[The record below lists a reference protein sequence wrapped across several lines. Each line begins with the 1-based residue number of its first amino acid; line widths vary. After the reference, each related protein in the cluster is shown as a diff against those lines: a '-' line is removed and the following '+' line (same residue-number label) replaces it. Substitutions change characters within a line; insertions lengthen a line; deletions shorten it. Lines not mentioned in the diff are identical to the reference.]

1 MCARLV
7 FTHFAECV
15 QPCGGK
21 LERSAK
27 CINYDFFCEQEGSD
41 QAITN
46 CARIIDTE
54 EDCGQ
59 DLVATCSTYSWVG
72 TGRIARNATCGPI
85 ELREDM
91 ACQVLIFLRQ
101 GQNTFLVPDIECFA
115 FGPLSR
121 ESKEAASVRYRSEA
135 CNYMP
140 GEWSA
145 CDATCGAGTQTRTKK
160 CLQRG
165 RREIDLIQCSYI
177 PGIIDPPTT
186 TSCSVSCKYVPTEW
200 SACSAT
206 CGDGTRERRRSCV
219 QTIDSVERTVDFNE
233 CVKDASIVIQPEQET
248 ELCRL
253 RDCECEVPYYVP
265 EDYGACSATCEGTQ
279 TRSIRCECPVE
290 GVVQQE
296 EMSVC
301 RRLISG
307 AAPETVRRCNDIPC
321 PTYQYRVGAWGQ
333 CDSVCGT
340 GNRSRQVECVKT
352 QGSVVS
358 IVSLQECTD
367 NGLSEPSFSVESCSV
382 SCQYVATEWSTC
394 SATCGNGTRERRRS
408 CVQTMDSVERT
419 VDFNECVKDASV
431 VIQPEQETE
440 LCRLRECECEVPYYV
455 PEGYDACSATC
466 EGTQS
471 RSIRCECPVEGVVRQ
486 EEMNVCRRL
495 ISGAAPETVRRCNDI
510 PCPTYQYRVGA
521 WGQCDSVCGTGN
533 RSRQV
538 ECVKTQGSVVSIVSL
553 QECTDN
559 GLSEPSF
566 SVESCSVSCK
576 YVATEWSICSAT
588 CGNGTRERRRSC
600 VQTIDSV
607 ERTVDFNECVKD
619 ASVVIQPDQEI
630 ERCRLRDCECEVPY
644 YVPEDYGTCSATC
657 EGTQTRSIRCECPVE
672 GVVQQEEM
680 NVCRRLING
689 ATPETVRPCND
700 IPCPMYQYRV
710 GAWGQCDSVCGT
722 GNHSRQV
729 ECVKTRGSVVSI
741 VSLQECTDNGLSKPP
756 ISVESC
762 TVSCQYVTTEWSTCS
777 ATCGDGTRERR
788 RSCVQTIDSVERT
801 VDFNECAKDVSVVIQ
816 PEQETELCR
825 LRECECEVPY
835 YVPEDYGACS
845 ATCEGTQTRSI
856 RCECPVEGSIQ
867 QEEMSVCRR
876 LISGAA
882 PETVRRCNDIPCPTY
897 QYRVGAWGQCDSV
910 CGTGNRSRQVEC
922 VKTQGSVVSIV
933 SLQECTDNGLSE
945 PPISVE
951 SCSVSCQYVATE
963 WSTCSATCGDGMRQ
977 RKRRCI
983 QTIDGVQTRVEF
995 EECVKDSSVVVRPQE
1010 ETESCRIKDCVC
1022 EEPYYVAED
1031 FGPCSATCEG
1041 TQTRNIRCDCRVEG
1055 VVRQEDISI
1064 CQALTTGPVPA
1075 TERPCNDIPCPTYH
1089 YRVGSWGDCDSTC
1102 GAGQRRR
1109 PVQCIKTQGAV
1120 VTVVP
1125 LQECIDNGAGPPAVD
1140 VESCNSRCRY
1150 QVFPYQECSVTC
1162 GGGIQTRD
1170 VFCIRT
1176 SDFGRENVAL
1186 AECAND
1192 PTNTEALP
1200 ETEQACNEQECP
1212 CLNPRWQPS
1221 VWSDC
1226 SLSCGNG
1233 TRTRTVECRCFI
1245 SGRDTVAPDEKCE
1258 GRRRPHL
1265 RENCYTRCPCVDPQY
1280 VALPFGPCDKTCGS
1294 DAFRKRDLECHCQRG
1309 EEEAVEDIELC
1320 DNRIPEQ
1327 KPAVI
1332 EPCELGEC
1340 PCTNDTIRYL
1350 YTRWGD
1356 CDRECE
1362 GTRRRKVQCRCEKE
1376 NVDKWV
1382 DDEICVRYLGQAPV
1396 TSEQCE
1402 LPCVAEWRTV
1412 TGWTAVS
1419 K

>member
-1 MCARLV
+1 MKDFICFFRLV

-46 CARIIDTE
+46 CARVIDTE
-54 EDCGQ
+54 DDCGE

-85 ELREDM
+85 ELREEM

-101 GQNTFLVPDIECFA
+101 GQNTFLVPDVECFA

-121 ESKEAASVRYRSEA
+121 ESKEAASLSYRSEA

-165 RREIDLIQCSYI
+165 RREIDLIQCSYV

-233 CVKDASIVIQPEQET
+233 CVKDASVVIQPEQET
-248 ELCRL
+248 ELCKL

-265 EDYGACSATCEGTQ
+265 EDYGVCSATCEGTQ

-290 GVVQQE
+290 GVV
-296 EMSVC
+296 
-301 RRLISG
+301 
-307 AAPETVRRCNDIPC
+307 
-321 PTYQYRVGAWGQ
+321 
-333 CDSVCGT
+333 
-340 GNRSRQVECVKT
+340 
-352 QGSVVS
+352 
-358 IVSLQECTD
+358 
-367 NGLSEPSFSVESCSV
+367 
-382 SCQYVATEWSTC
+382 
-394 SATCGNGTRERRRS
+394 
-408 CVQTMDSVERT
+408 
-419 VDFNECVKDASV
+419 
-431 VIQPEQETE
+431 
-440 LCRLRECECEVPYYV
+440 
-455 PEGYDACSATC
+455 
-466 EGTQS
+466 
-471 RSIRCECPVEGVVRQ
+471 
-486 EEMNVCRRL
+486 
-495 ISGAAPETVRRCNDI
+495 
-510 PCPTYQYRVGA
+510 
-521 WGQCDSVCGTGN
+521 
-533 RSRQV
+533 
-538 ECVKTQGSVVSIVSL
+538 
-553 QECTDN
+553 
-559 GLSEPSF
+559 
-566 SVESCSVSCK
+566 
-576 YVATEWSICSAT
+576 
-588 CGNGTRERRRSC
+588 
-600 VQTIDSV
+600 
-607 ERTVDFNECVKD
+607 
-619 ASVVIQPDQEI
+619 
-630 ERCRLRDCECEVPY
+630 
-644 YVPEDYGTCSATC
+644 
-657 EGTQTRSIRCECPVE
+657 
-672 GVVQQEEM
+672 
-680 NVCRRLING
+680 
-689 ATPETVRPCND
+689 
-700 IPCPMYQYRV
+700 
-710 GAWGQCDSVCGT
+710 
-722 GNHSRQV
+722 
-729 ECVKTRGSVVSI
+729 
-741 VSLQECTDNGLSKPP
+741 
-756 ISVESC
+756 
-762 TVSCQYVTTEWSTCS
+762 
-777 ATCGDGTRERR
+777 
-788 RSCVQTIDSVERT
+788 
-801 VDFNECAKDVSVVIQ
+801 
-816 PEQETELCR
+816 
-825 LRECECEVPY
+825 
-835 YVPEDYGACS
+835 
-845 ATCEGTQTRSI
+845 
-856 RCECPVEGSIQ
+856 Q

-977 RKRRCI
+977 RERRCI

-995 EECVKDSSVVVRPQE
+995 EECVKDSSVVVQPQE

-1055 VVRQEDISI
+1055 VVRQEEMSI
-1064 CQALTTGPVPA
+1064 CQALTTGPIPA

-1109 PVQCIKTQGAV
+1109 SVQCIKTQGPV
-1120 VTVVP
+1120 VTVVS
-1125 LQECIDNGAGPPAVD
+1125 LQECIDNGAGQPEVD

-1176 SDFGRENVAL
+1176 SDFGRESVAL

-1226 SLSCGNG
+1226 SLTCGNG

-1258 GRRRPHL
+1258 GQRRPHL

-1332 EPCELGEC
+1332 ELCELGEC
-1340 PCTNDTIRYL
+1340 PCTNETIRYL

-1402 LPCVAEWRTV
+1402 PPCVADWRTV

-1419 K
+1419 KSSLINVFCILITLCHH